1 MTVKQF
7 ISNLLAR
14 LVQVPATDPDL
25 TFSRIGESVYTAED
39 WEVTDQG
46 ANMPIAGSGTV
57 NITPVNIMNS
67 TGVTLQVNNCVSSI
81 SVTSSGDAAARI
93 TNSGTLSVSPTGPIS
108 ITPYKVMNRCTGPLG
123 CHCLPGDTLR
133 FGGQLRSGEF
143 TLLAGSTIILN
154 TVSLN
159 PTKAKLQFAPITG
172 DPVEINGTFALTG
185 TTYYTFTVGDDQIF
199 NIGTGP
205 SIRLVT
211 GV

>member
-14 LVQVPATDPDL
+14 LVQVPAADKDL
-25 TFSRIGESVYTAED
+25 TFSRIGRSVYTAED

-57 NITPVNIMNS
+57 NITTVLVMNS
-67 TGVTLQVNNCVSSI
+67 TGVTLQVNNCVY
-81 SVTSSGDAAARI
+81 SVSVVSSGNAAASI
-93 TNSGTLSVSPTGPIS
+93 TDSGTLSVSPAGSIS
-108 ITPYKVMNRCTGPLG
+108 VNSSKVSNKCTGALG
-123 CHCLPGDTLR
+123 CHCLPGDTLM
-133 FGGQLRSGEF
+133 FGGQPLSDRF
-143 TLLAGSTIILN
+143 ALLAGSTIILN

-159 PTKAKLQFAPITG
+159 PTNAKLQFVPLNG
-172 DPVEINGTFALTG
+172 DPVEIKGTFALSG
-185 TTYYTFTVGDDQIF
+185 TTYYTFTVEDDQVF
-199 NIGTGP
+199 NVGTTP

>member
-14 LVQVPATDPDL
+14 LVQVPSTDSDL
-25 TFSRIGESVYTAED
+25 TFSRIGKSVYTAED

-46 ANMPIAGSGTV
+46 TIMPVAGTNTV
-57 NITPVNIMNS
+57 NITPVLIVNA
-67 TGVTLQVNNCVSSI
+67 TGVTLQVNNWVHSASVLSTGNAFASI
-81 SVTSSGDAAARI
+81 TD
-93 TNSGTLSVSPTGPIS
+93 NGTLSVTPSGPIS
-108 ITPYKVMNRCTGPLG
+108 ITSRKVTNKCTGALG
-123 CHCLPGDTLR
+123 CHCLPGDTLV
-133 FGGQLRSGEF
+133 FGGQIKSGAF

-159 PTKAKLQFAPITG
+159 PTKAKLQFAPSTG
-172 DPVEINGTFALTG
+172 DPVEINGKFALTG
-185 TTYYTFTVGDDQIF
+185 TTFYTFTVGDDQDF
-199 NIGTGP
+199 NVGSAP